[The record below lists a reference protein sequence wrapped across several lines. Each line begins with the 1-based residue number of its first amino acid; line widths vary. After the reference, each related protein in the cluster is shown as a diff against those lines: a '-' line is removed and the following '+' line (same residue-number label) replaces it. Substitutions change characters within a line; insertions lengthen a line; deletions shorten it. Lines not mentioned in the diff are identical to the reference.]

1 MTPEEV
7 LAAAPSGWGD
17 VGGKLTKNFTFAT
30 FAEGIAFVGRVGAL
44 ADEHDHHPDIDVRW
58 TTVTLAVNTHD
69 AGGAL
74 TARDLKLAEAVEA
87 L

>member
-1 MTPEEV
+1 MTPAEV
-7 LAAAPSGWGD
+7 LAAAPAGWSE
-17 VGGKLTKNFTFAT
+17 VEGKLTKSFTFET

-44 ADEHDHHPDIDVRW
+44 ADSLDHHPDIDIRW

-74 TARDLKLAEAVEA
+74 TSRDLRLAEAVEA